1 MCLSA
6 FNGLVA
12 NTVVLNS
19 AVVCISWNCF
29 WTWLIESDFK
39 SWNTLNF
46 VIFQTFSITHMSNL
60 CRSGVD
66 RKVLAFRRTHSFL
79 GTCFSKTLKSSRIS
93 SWALFSG
100 QLDET
105 SRVIS
110 IAASDMLDMCCFELW
125 LWLLGRESES
135 AKVWSVKLAE
145 GNQDAACQQTSWI
158 RLGLGI
164 LYGL

>member
-1 MCLSA
+1 
-6 FNGLVA
+6 
-12 NTVVLNS
+12 
-19 AVVCISWNCF
+19 
-29 WTWLIESDFK
+29 
-39 SWNTLNF
+39 
-46 VIFQTFSITHMSNL
+46 MSSL

-66 RKVLAFRRTHSFL
+66 RKVLAFGRTRSFL
-79 GTCFSKTLKSSRIS
+79 GTGFSKTLKSSRLF

-105 SRVIS
+105 SRVIP

-145 GNQDAACQQTSWI
+145 GKQDAACQQTFWI
-158 RLGLGI
+158 RIFGLEILWRHNSHCVLDICI
-164 LYGL
+164 LYIIPQWNMILCNKTCLLALKGGCY